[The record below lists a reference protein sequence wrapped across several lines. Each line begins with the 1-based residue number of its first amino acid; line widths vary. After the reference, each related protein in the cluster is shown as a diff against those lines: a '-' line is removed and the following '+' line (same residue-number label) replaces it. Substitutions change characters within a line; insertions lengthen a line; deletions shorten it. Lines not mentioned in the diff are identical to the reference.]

1 MTDQSSIFNGDQP
14 APQEANPNPSTPEVK
29 PENTADSLL
38 QTIVGED
45 GSPKYKTVEDA
56 LQALP
61 NSQNHISK
69 IEAENAELREIALT
83 LKQKLDEASKVEDV
97 LGQLKADNQQAERPS
112 VQGLDE
118 QQVAGLV
125 EQTLAQRDA
134 AAKQKANQKLVADEL
149 SSRFQANAEAEYVK
163 KAAELGMTVAQL
175 NQMTA
180 TAPKAALAL
189 FGQSTKAPTP
199 TSGSLNTM
207 SMQDAPKSKGPNPLV
222 SGRTSDAMAQIE
234 RIKQEMGLA

>member
-1 MTDQSSIFNGDQP
+1 MSDKDSIFTGDQP

-38 QTIVGED
+38 QTIVGDD
-45 GSPKYKTVEDA
+45 GSPKYSSVEDA
-56 LQALP
+56 LKGAA
-61 NSQNHISK
+61 SGQNHISK
-69 IEAENAELREIALT
+69 LESENAELRDLAMSM
-83 LKQKLDEASKVEDV
+83 KQKLDEASKVEDV

-118 QQVAGLV
+118 QQVASILDQRLT
-125 EQTLAQRDA
+125 EREMQAQ
-134 AAKQKANQKLVADEL
+134 QKSNQELVAGEL
-149 SSRFQANAEAEYVK
+149 SKRFQANAEVEYK
-163 KAAELGMTVAQL
+163 SKAAELGMTVAQL

-199 TSGSLNTM
+199 SSGSLNTM

-234 RIKQEMGLA
+234 RIKQEMGL